1 LTDLFAVAWILQVSA
16 FAKSIKAGA
25 ESETSLEGA
34 AGRVLRYLKETMLGD
49 SFDDGTWET
58 LEERL
63 KKTLVRVSKMMEE
76 GLDDDDSVFDKAAGN
91 EVEDAGASSGK
102 KKKKAST
109 GGDVEGSAE
118 KKKKKKKGD
127 GDKLSAAF
135 IERLKT
141 KGGNCEALY
150 EGQWYQARIAKYEQR
165 GDKFL
170 VHFVGGGTDQDIW
183 IGLSENR
190 LRPKSENWDVITNGE
205 VGEEVEVRKETDTKK
220 GSKWIAATILEVRD
234 DKVKVLLTGSG
245 ETEWM
250 AMTRDCMRKPHI
262 KEGGSATKKPKP
274 PKPIDPEKERERL
287 EKQKEKEE
295 RERAK
300 EERER
305 EKAKEREEK
314 ERIKEEE
321 RQRKE
326 AEKQEKERA
335 KEAEREKKA
344 AKEREKEAEKQR
356 EREKQLAKEREKERQ
371 RELDREKERLKG
383 VTEGVGLL
391 ERYEWLK
398 DVFGENATIKEVE
411 VRRWLQSVRDY
422 RWMLGKIIERDDEE
436 LRVKVSWVT
445 PSPGLEDE
453 WIAVQHKGKIGTL
466 NVRKKG
472 EGESKKPTVEPAQI
486 PDKDKELLGL
496 VLPSEGAGVKSS
508 GPIVFERD
516 KGVPRASF
524 TLVYTRELA
533 SLQRC
538 YQVGK
543 DSWAREDLERLKSE
557 IEESHLRFHRSSV
570 GQYVGGIFR
579 PNGVVCMSCG
589 ARSPGRGVTE
599 VWKKNFCLCDRCGT
613 QAAKGKYCRVCERVL
628 TELDWSLIRCD
639 KTGAWVHAACD
650 ALDDLALSTAG
661 DVR

>member
-1 LTDLFAVAWILQVSA
+1 M

-25 ESETSLEGA
+25 ENETSLEGA
-34 AGRVLRYLKETMLGD
+34 AGRVLRYLKDTMLGD

-63 KKTLVRVSKMMEE
+63 RKTKALVRVGKMMDE
-76 GLDDDDSVFDKAAGN
+76 GAEDDDSVFDKVAGK
-91 EVEDAGASSGK
+91 EVEDGGASSGK
-102 KKKKAST
+102 KKKTSM
-109 GGDVEGSAE
+109 GGEGQGSAE
-118 KKKKKKKGD
+118 KNKKKKGD
-127 GDKLSAAF
+127 GDGIGKLSPAF
-135 IERLKT
+135 VERLRT
-141 KGGNCEALY
+141 KGGNCEVLF
-150 EGQWYQARIAKYEQR
+150 EGQWYQARVAKYEQR

-170 VHFVGGGTDQDIW
+170 VHFLGGGADQDIW
-183 IGLSENR
+183 VGMSENR
-190 LRPKSENWDVITNGE
+190 IRPKSENWDVVTKGE
-205 VGEEVEVRKETDTKK
+205 VGEEVEVRRETDTKK

-234 DKVKVLLTGSG
+234 NKVKVLLTGSG
-245 ETEWM
+245 ATEWM
-250 AMTRDCMRKPHI
+250 AMTRDCMRKAHI
-262 KEGGSATKKPKP
+262 KEGGGSATKKAKP

-287 EKQKEKEE
+287 EKLREKEE
-295 RERAK
+295 RDRLK
-300 EERER
+300 EEREK

-326 AEKQEKERA
+326 AERQEKEKA

-356 EREKQLAKEREKERQ
+356 EKEKQLAKEREKERQ

-398 DVFGENATIKEVE
+398 GMFGANASIKEVE
-411 VRRWLQSVRDY
+411 VRRWLQSARDY
-422 RWMLGKIIERDDEE
+422 RWMLGKIIEKDDEE

-472 EGESKKPTVEPAQI
+472 EGDSKRPLVEPAQI

-496 VLPSEGAGVKSS
+496 VLPSEGAGVSS

-570 GQYVGGIFR
+570 GQYVGGVFR

-589 ARSPGRGVTE
+589 VRSPGRGVTE

-613 QAAKGKYCRVCERVL
+613 QAAKGKYCGVCERVL
-628 TELDWSLIRCD
+628 TELDSSLIRCD

-661 DVR
+661 DPQSPFPPP